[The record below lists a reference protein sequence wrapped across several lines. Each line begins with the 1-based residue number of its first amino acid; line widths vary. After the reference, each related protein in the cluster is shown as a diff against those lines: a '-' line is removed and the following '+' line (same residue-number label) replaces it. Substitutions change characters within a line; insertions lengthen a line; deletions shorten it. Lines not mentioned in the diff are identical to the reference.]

1 MGLVELH
8 VDRFAGLESIKMNI
22 IVLILLLAQGHDI
35 GMLLYYVV
43 FTMKVSK
50 RFHLV
55 SIVFTFTA
63 SLCVANTQT
72 SFLENKFVP
81 NINNA

>member
-63 SLCVANTQT
+63 SLCVVNTQT
-72 SFLENKFVP
+72 SLLENKFVP
-81 NINNA
+81 NISNA